1 MKRIIKTATAVL
13 LAVITLT
20 ASVSANPAV
29 PSREGIR
36 RRGFINDAEAIAR
49 PGGWYC
55 MRREAGERPELPSEF
70 SFISDH
76 ECYYLGDDGK
86 TVYLTFDAG
95 YNNGNIERVLDALSA
110 HSATGAFFIV
120 SNLIKTQPE
129 LVERIAADGH
139 LVCNHTMRHKDMR
152 QLNED
157 EFKDELLSM
166 EKLYSET
173 TGHELAKFYRPP
185 RGEFNE
191 KNLTWAESI
200 GYKTVLWSLAYADW
214 NNDDQ
219 PDVEKSLALL
229 KSRVHP
235 GAIILLHPTSACNA
249 ALLDAFLTY
258 LESEGYSYGSLNDLS
273 KTAKKKE

>member
-1 MKRIIKTATAVL
+1 MKKYLKA
-13 LAVITLT
+13 LT
-20 ASVSANPAV
+20 ALLLSALMLTPAVSARPLHVPRGGEKRGAPAIDT
-29 PSREGIR
+29 PAS
-36 RRGFINDAEAIAR
+36 AQ

-55 MRREAGERPELPSEF
+55 MRNGEGVRPELPSEF
-70 SFISDH
+70 SFIRGH
-76 ECYYLGDDGK
+76 ECYYLGDDAK

-110 HSATGAFFIV
+110 HSATGAFFVV
-120 SNLIKTQPE
+120 SNLIKTEPQ
-129 LVERIAADGH
+129 LVERMASEGH
-139 LVCNHTMRHKDMR
+139 LVCNHTMRHRDMR
-152 QLNED
+152 QMNED
-157 EFKDELLSM
+157 EFKDELLAV

-191 KNLTWAESI
+191 NNLIWAESI
-200 GYKTVLWSLAYADW
+200 GYKTVLWSVAYADW

-219 PDVEKSLALL
+219 PDVESSLALL

-235 GAIILLHPTSACNA
+235 GAIILLHPTSASNA

-258 LESEGYSYGSLNDLS
+258 LESEGYSFGSLADLS
-273 KTAKKKE
+273 QNAKKKE

>member
-1 MKRIIKTATAVL
+1 M
-13 LAVITLT
+13 
-20 ASVSANPAV
+20 
-29 PSREGIR
+29 
-36 RRGFINDAEAIAR
+36 RRG
-49 PGGWYC
+49 
-55 MRREAGERPELPSEF
+55 AGERPELPSEF
-70 SFISDH
+70 SFIRDH

-129 LVERIAADGH
+129 LVERMAADGH

-191 KNLTWAESI
+191 NNLTWAESI

-214 NNDDQ
+214 DNDNQ

-235 GAIILLHPTSACNA
+235 GAIILLHPTSASNA
-249 ALLDAFLTY
+249 ELLDAFLTY
-258 LESEGYSYGSLNDLS
+258 LESEGYSFGSLNDLS